1 MRSPRRILSW
11 ALARRI
17 TALLFVAVLV
27 LGSFTWFPWFK
38 GATPA
43 ATWFGILPLVDP
55 LAALEST
62 LAGRSLQ
69 STVWIGAGLLVAVAV
84 LLGPVFCGW
93 VCPLGLLLD
102 LNQWVRRK
110 LLHRR
115 ARRGLQ
121 APRTARYGVLGLVI
135 GVAVV
140 GRLPLF
146 QVLSPIN
153 IVGWS
158 LIFGLGPA
166 LFVVLGIAVAE
177 WFAPRAW
184 CRSLCP
190 TGALYSLLGRF
201 APLRVRIHP
210 DESRR
215 PCFQCSAACPMGIKV
230 VEEYTL
236 AGRLAVHDQDCTR
249 CGDCIDVCPTST
261 LKLGFRGY

>member
-1 MRSPRRILSW
+1 MSSRRRIFSW
-11 ALARRI
+11 ALARRL
-17 TALLFVAVLV
+17 TALAFVALLV

-43 ATWFGILPLVDP
+43 ATWFGVVPLVDP

-62 LAGRSLQ
+62 LAGRGFQ
-69 STVWIGAGLLVAVAV
+69 STVWVGAGLLVVVAL

-93 VCPLGLLLD
+93 ICPLGLLLD

-110 LLHRR
+110 FLRR
-115 ARRGLQ
+115 AAQCDLRV
-121 APRTARYGVLGLVI
+121 PRALRYGTLGLVV

-140 GRLPLF
+140 GRFPMF
-146 QVLSPIN
+146 QTLSPIN

-158 LIFGLGPA
+158 LIFGAGPA
-166 LFVVLGIAVAE
+166 LFVVLGIAVVE
-177 WFAPRAW
+177 WFAPRVW

-190 TGALYSLLGRF
+190 AGALYSSLGRL
-201 APLRVRIHP
+201 APFRVRIHP
-210 DESRR
+210 EESRR
-215 PCFQCSAACPMGIKV
+215 PCFQCSTACPMGIAV

-236 AGRLAVHDQDCTR
+236 RGKLAVDDPECTR

-261 LKLGFRGY
+261 LKLGIRRF

>member
-1 MRSPRRILSW
+1 MSSGRRILSW
-11 ALARRI
+11 ALARRL
-17 TALLFVAVLV
+17 TALAFVAVLV
-27 LGSFTWFPWFK
+27 LGRFTWFPWFK

-43 ATWFGILPLVDP
+43 GTWFGVVPLVDP

-62 LAGRSLQ
+62 LAGRSVQ
-69 STVWIGAGLLVAVAV
+69 STVWIGAGLLIAAAL

-102 LNQWVRRK
+102 LNQWIRGKV
-110 LLHRR
+110 LRR
-115 ARRGLQ
+115 AARPGLRV
-121 APRTARYGVLGLVI
+121 PRAVRYGVLGLVV

-140 GRLPLF
+140 GRIPLF
-146 QVLSPIN
+146 QTLSPIN

-158 LIFGLGPA
+158 LIFGLAPA
-166 LFVVLGIAVAE
+166 LFVVLGIALAE
-177 WFAPRAW
+177 WFVPRIW

-215 PCFQCSAACPMGIKV
+215 PCFQCSTACPMGIGV

-236 AGRLAVHDQDCTR
+236 AGKLAVDDLDCTR

-261 LKLGFRGY
+261 LKLGFRGF